1 MYKTYISKY
10 ITIFN
15 INCKKK
21 FQLLFSGDTK
31 AEGAIREALQDVNL
45 RIVEEMKRNQ
55 QEFMSRNRADYAK
68 SRAEMS
74 DYSSI
79 YIPEDDGDVSLT
91 ETGYDTDN
99 LHLDLD
105 QMRSE
110 METSMFGSVANLRSE
125 RTSRNEMGSMLNL
138 NTMGR
143 SSIVPSAYNILRS
156 NTAMG

>member
-1 MYKTYISKY
+1 
-10 ITIFN
+10 
-15 INCKKK
+15 
-21 FQLLFSGDTK
+21 
-31 AEGAIREALQDVNL
+31 
-45 RIVEEMKRNQ
+45 MKRNQ

-138 NTMGR
+138 NTIGR

>member
-1 MYKTYISKY
+1 M
-10 ITIFN
+10 
-15 INCKKK
+15 
-21 FQLLFSGDTK
+21 
-31 AEGAIREALQDVNL
+31 QDVNL

-68 SRAEMS
+68 SRAES
-74 DYSSI
+74 EYSSI

-125 RTSRNEMGSMLNL
+125 RTSRNEMGSMMNL
-138 NTMGR
+138 NSIGR
-143 SSIVPSAYNILRS
+143 SSVVPNAYNILRS

>member
-1 MYKTYISKY
+1 MYSA
-10 ITIFN
+10 
-15 INCKKK
+15 
-21 FQLLFSGDTK
+21 GDSK

-55 QEFMSRNRADYAK
+55 KEFMSRNRADYAK

-110 METSMFGSVANLRSE
+110 METSMFGSVARINSD
-125 RTSRNEMGSMLNL
+125 RTLRNEMGTEIRKSMLNL
-138 NTMGR
+138 RSAGR
-143 SSIVPSAYNILRS
+143 SSVVPNAYSILRS

>member
-1 MYKTYISKY
+1 MYST
-10 ITIFN
+10 
-15 INCKKK
+15 
-21 FQLLFSGDTK
+21 GDSK

-91 ETGYDTDN
+91 ATGYDTDN

-110 METSMFGSVANLRSE
+110 METSMFDSVARINSDRTLRY
-125 RTSRNEMGSMLNL
+125 EMGTEIRKSMLNL
-138 NTMGR
+138 RSAGR
-143 SSIVPSAYNILRS
+143 SSVVPKAYSILRS

>member
-1 MYKTYISKY
+1 MYST
-10 ITIFN
+10 
-15 INCKKK
+15 
-21 FQLLFSGDTK
+21 GDSK

-91 ETGYDTDN
+91 ATGYDTDN

-110 METSMFGSVANLRSE
+110 METSMFGSVARINSDRTLRY
-125 RTSRNEMGSMLNL
+125 EMGTEIRKSMLNL
-138 NTMGR
+138 RSAGR
-143 SSIVPSAYNILRS
+143 SSVVPKAYSILRS